1 MDYVYRLQKNT
12 GIINSCRD
20 PEGNFALNTVYY
32 LYGAPGTYSLHIAGA
47 LGLCLDREHCHSSS
61 SDPEYDQCGAIHWNI
76 VTSKGVVCEDAC
88 KNCIYKNTDNTAA
101 IHHCSDGFE
110 AFNKTII
117 GSHGKGQD
125 LLKNYYEHMRT
136 MYKEARKTMKLL

>member
-1 MDYVYRLQKNT
+1 M
-12 GIINSCRD
+12 
-20 PEGNFALNTVYY
+20 YY

-47 LGLCLDREHCHSSS
+47 LGCAWT
-61 SDPEYDQCGAIHWNI
+61 GNI
-76 VTSKGVVCEDAC
+76 AATLVHQTLNTITVVQFTGILSQA
-88 KNCIYKNTDNTAA
+88 KVLYVKMPVRTAS
-101 IHHCSDGFE
+101 IRTLITLLLFITVPM